1 MQTSA
6 RNQFPGIVSTVHTGT
21 VNDEVELTLASG
33 HKLVATVTR
42 DSRESLKL
50 ERGVQA
56 IVLVKA
62 SAIVLVGDADGYKF
76 SARNQISGRV
86 AKVAPGAVNT
96 EIELDAGGGVRI
108 VAIITN
114 HSAASLG
121 LEVGANATALFKATQ
136 VIVAVAA

>member
-6 RNQFPGIVSTVHTGT
+6 RNQFPGTVSAVHPGT

-42 DSRESLKL
+42 ESRETLKL
-50 ERGVQA
+50 ERGAQA
-56 IVLVKA
+56 IALVKA
-62 SAIVLVGDADGYKF
+62 SSIVLVGDTGGYKF

-86 AKVAPGAVNT
+86 AKVTPGAVNT
-96 EIELDAGGGVRI
+96 EIELDAGAGVRI
-108 VAIITN
+108 IAIVTN
-114 HSAASLG
+114 PSAASLE
-121 LEVGANATALFKATQ
+121 LGAQATALFKATQ